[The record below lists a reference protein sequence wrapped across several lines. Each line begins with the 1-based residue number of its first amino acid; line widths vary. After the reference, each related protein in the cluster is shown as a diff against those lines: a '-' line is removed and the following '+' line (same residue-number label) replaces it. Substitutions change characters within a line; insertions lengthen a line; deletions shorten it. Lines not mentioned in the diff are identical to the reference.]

1 MFYADVRAAV
11 RFELNAN
18 LIEWVY
24 QDLSP
29 GKSLSERV
37 IETVARRVELK
48 CFSMLG
54 RGVPFDLYAIILE
67 EVQKPH
73 HA

>member
-18 LIEWVY
+18 LIEWVF
-24 QDLSP
+24 QEFQPD
-29 GKSLSERV
+29 KSLSERV
-37 IETVARRVELK
+37 IEAVARRVENK
-48 CFSMLG
+48 CYSMLG
-54 RGVPFDLYAIILE
+54 RGQPFDLYAIILE